1 MGLSKKAKEQRRKA
15 LISAREKNPK
25 YQNSHN
31 DALWGSQL
39 EISANSESDATP
51 EDLSETHPESDA
63 TPEDL
68 SQLDDQLADL
78 TSDSNSSTEFSAP
91 ADRLLIIPFSFI
103 LSLLKM
109 ISCPMCKEQGRFG
122 ASVTHMNGFLN
133 DINFLCRCKH
143 SFSLMNFPDFDIN
156 AVLIR
161 NLITNGITKQ
171 QFQRVLQVGNFGA
184 NVEGVDRSINLSTK
198 SMMTVYKEQNDQIIQ
213 GADQIQKA
221 AMDDLHRANKGI
233 TISTDMTYTKRGYH
247 SPAGHAA
254 LICDGK
260 VIDSR
265 TAKRGKKTS
274 KSYGDI
280 VDMPANKLESYVIK
294 NMIKDAILY
303 LGPLIEQIDIDQDAT
318 LETVIKNMKWE
329 EADTRRPNK
338 WTGKIEVTAEMVGQ
352 SVWNGKIPQ
361 INSDKVCFDRNNKKK
376 LGPNEVK
383 VGSN

>member
-1 MGLSKKAKEQRRKA
+1 MRTSKKHKEQKRAALAKA
-15 LISAREKNPK
+15 RARNPK
-25 YQNSHN
+25 NQGQSSHN
-31 DALWGSQL
+31 DALFGSQL
-39 EISANSESDATP
+39 EISASFDSDV
-51 EDLSETHPESDA
+51 

-68 SQLDDQLADL
+68 SQINPDSDTTPEDL
-78 TSDSNSSTEFSAP
+78 SQPAESISDPASDSSSSTEFSAP

-109 ISCPMCKEQGRFG
+109 ISCPMCKEQGRFS
-122 ASVTHMNGFLN
+122 ASVTYMNGFLN

-143 SFSLMNFPDFDIN
+143 NFSLMNFPDFDIN

-161 NLITNGITKQ
+161 NLITNGISKQ

-184 NVEGVDRSINLSTK
+184 NVEGVDRSVNLSTK
-198 SMMTVYKEQNDQIIQ
+198 SMMTVYNVQNDEIIQ
-213 GADQIQKA
+213 GAHRIQKA
-221 AMDDLHRANKGI
+221 AMDDLHRANTGI

-254 LICDGK
+254 LICNGQ

-265 TAKRGKKTS
+265 TAKRGKKTD

-303 LGPLIEQIDIDQDAT
+303 LGPLIQQIDIDQDAT
-318 LETVIKNMKWE
+318 LQTVIENMKWE
-329 EADTRRPNK
+329 EADTKRPSK
-338 WTGKIEVTAEMVGQ
+338 WTGQIEVTADMIGK
-352 SVWNGKIPQ
+352 SVWNGKMPK
-361 INSDKVCFDRNNKKK
+361 INADKVCNDLKT
-376 LGPNEVK
+376 V
-383 VGSN
+383 S